1 MQQERFISL
10 IFFSSVVQVNMLKW
24 RELALVLVIV
34 ASDIYTI
41 QGQGKSSY

>member
-10 IFFSSVVQVNMLKW
+10 IFFSSVVQVNMLRW